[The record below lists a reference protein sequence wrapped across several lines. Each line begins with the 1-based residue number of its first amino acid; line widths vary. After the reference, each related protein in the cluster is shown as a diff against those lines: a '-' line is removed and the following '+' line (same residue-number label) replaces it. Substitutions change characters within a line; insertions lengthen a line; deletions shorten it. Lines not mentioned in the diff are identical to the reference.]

1 MEGRR
6 VTDGEISP
14 RKSPRDSDQ
23 GRRMKSTK
31 SNKVIFVL
39 VLFALLGNKTLV
51 GQDAIDAPTRIDRVV
66 VEGNKITDSEII
78 LREIPFNFPA
88 VLSADDLKLIR
99 NRIQNLWLFN
109 RVELGVNERDS
120 QNVLTIQVTERW
132 YIFPAPVFF
141 VSERDWSKISYG
153 IQMTDSNFRGRNE
166 KLRLGGWLGYNPSYF
181 LNYSIPWVGERQRL
195 LLGLGISQ
203 RQSQNKIFNFQEDR
217 LGFNLRVGKRL
228 SLELETNVQ
237 FSINSLKLPPEYQAF
252 SVSGKRQDIVPSLSW
267 QVRWEHRDL
276 TEYPRKGTYLAV
288 NVQRTGF
295 TKAQPEYWRMT
306 VDGRFYQ
313 PVFGS
318 ATLAVRHLFIL
329 NSGNMPVYDRVFL
342 GFNERIRGYYNLIL
356 PDPARYADYNSYN
369 ISLTSLEFRFPL
381 LPVRYFSIENGP
393 LIPSLFRNLKF
404 GLSVGIFVDSG
415 IVWRNAGEIR
425 LNDFYTGYGVGI
437 HIHLPYINVLRIEY
451 ALNKMGHGQFIID
464 TGVSF

>member
-1 MEGRR
+1 MIIIG
-6 VTDGEISP
+6 DMSNP
-14 RKSPRDSDQ
+14 DQ
-23 GRRMKSTK
+23 DRHMKSTQ
-31 SNKVIFVL
+31 SNKFIL
-39 VLFALLGNKTLV
+39 ILGLFALLGTQTLV
-51 GQDAIDAPTRIDRVV
+51 GQDAIDAPIRIDRVV
-66 VEGNKITDSEII
+66 VEGNKITDSNII

-99 NRIQNLWLFN
+99 NRVQNLWLFN
-109 RVELGVNERDS
+109 RVELRVNERDN

-141 VSERDWSKISYG
+141 VSDRDWSKISYG
-153 IQMTDSNFRGRNE
+153 IEMTDSNFRGRNE

-181 LNYSIPWVGERQRL
+181 LNYSIPWVGERERL
-195 LLGLGISQ
+195 MLGFGISR
-203 RQSQNKIFNFQEDR
+203 RQSENKIFNFQEDR
-217 LGFNLRVGKRL
+217 LGFNLKVGKRL
-228 SLELETNVQ
+228 SLELETDVQ
-237 FSINSLKLPPEYQAF
+237 FSLTSLKLPPEYQAF

-288 NVQRTGF
+288 NIQKTGLA
-295 TKAQPEYWRMT
+295 KGQPDYWRMT
-306 VDGRFYQ
+306 FDGRFYK
-313 PVFGS
+313 PLLGS
-318 ATLAVRHLFIL
+318 LSMGVRQLFIL
-329 NSGNMPVYDRVFL
+329 NGGNLPLYDRVFL

-356 PDPARYADYNSYN
+356 PDPARFANYNSYN

-404 GLSVGIFVDSG
+404 GLSAGIFVDSG

-437 HIHLPYINVLRIEY
+437 HIHLPYINLLRIEY
-451 ALNKMGHGQFIID
+451 ALNRMGHGQFIID